1 MSLMNLKE
9 IDNLFIVNISNGHF
23 VSTGSFIAYDFEGNE
38 YFAHS
43 SIVEKHN
50 SKFIAL
56 MENSSSFFVVAEKE
70 IWGGRWDNR
79 ENVSIKF
86 ISDTKLECDNHKD
99 NLFYKKIIKYN
110 LHLMEQS
117 RLDAINIH
125 NFNNESPY
133 SNDIEILRKLLIDL
147 NTKIDIY

>member
-50 SKFIAL
+50 NKFIAL
-56 MENSSSFFVVAEKE
+56 KENSSSFFVLVEKE
-70 IWGGRWDNR
+70 IWGGKWDNS
-79 ENVSIKF
+79 ENISIKF
-86 ISDTKLECDNHKD
+86 ISDTKLECENYKD
-99 NLFYKKIIKYN
+99 NLFYLKIIKYN
-110 LHLMEQS
+110 LINMEQS
-117 RLDAINIH
+117 RYNSLDIHTYNI
-125 NFNNESPY
+125 ESPY
-133 SNDIEILRKLLIDL
+133 SNEIDILRKLLTELNERID
-147 NTKIDIY
+147 

>member
-9 IDNLFIVNISNGHF
+9 IDNLLIINIYKGHF

-50 SKFIAL
+50 NKFIAL
-56 MENSSSFFVVAEKE
+56 KENSSSFWVLVERE
-70 IWGGRWDNR
+70 IWGGKWDNI
-79 ENVSIKF
+79 ENTSIKF
-86 ISDTKLECDNHKD
+86 ISDTKLECENHKD

-110 LHLMEQS
+110 LINMEQS
-117 RLDAINIH
+117 RLDSIDIH
-125 NFNNESPY
+125 TYNKESPY
-133 SNDIEILRKLLIDL
+133 SNEIDILRKLLTDL
-147 NTKIDIY
+147 NEKID

>member
-56 MENSSSFFVVAEKE
+56 MENSSLFFVVAEKE

-86 ISDTKLECDNHKD
+86 ISDTKLECENHKD
-99 NLFYKKIIKYN
+99 NLFYKKIIRYN
-110 LHLMEQS
+110 LAVMQNLRIES
-117 RLDAINIH
+117 INIH
-125 NFNNESPY
+125 NFNKESPY
-133 SNDIEILRKLLIDL
+133 TNEIEILQRLLSNL

>member
-9 IDNLFIVNISNGHF
+9 IDNLLIINISNGHF

-50 SKFIAL
+50 NKFIAL
-56 MENSSSFFVVAEKE
+56 KENSSSYWVLVERE
-70 IWGGRWDNR
+70 IWGGKWDNI
-79 ENVSIKF
+79 ENTSIKF
-86 ISDTKLECDNHKD
+86 ISDTKLECENHKD

-110 LHLMEQS
+110 LINMEQS
-117 RLDAINIH
+117 RLDSFDIH
-125 NFNNESPY
+125 TYNKESPY
-133 SNDIEILRKLLIDL
+133 SNEIDILRKLLNDL
-147 NTKIDIY
+147 NERID